1 MFLAER
7 LELDVDNRGNRLI
20 AWIVALRKLV
30 ARYVPDHPPPVPLL
44 RDSADQNGCGQSDGY
59 RMLHLRNSGYGPEP
73 YRLAAASR
81 RLRKGTWKRKHKV
94 QGLATQRATKRS
106 SFDSLRLRHIC

>member
-44 RDSADQNGCGQSDGY
+44 ERQ
-59 RMLHLRNSGYGPEP
+59 RKPEWLWPERWLP
-73 YRLAAASR
+73 YAASQKQ
-81 RLRKGTWKRKHKV
+81 RLWS
-94 QGLATQRATKRS
+94 RAVPARCGKPQAAEGDLET
-106 SFDSLRLRHIC
+106 